1 VDVRDLDDLLSER
14 RGAKERDTS
23 RVCAGTTKKFFVT
36 SASGGERHIGL
47 DKERE
52 QETVGP
58 KRKKLQAN
66 VGV

>member
-1 VDVRDLDDLLSER
+1 MR
-14 RGAKERDTS
+14 RYNE
-23 RVCAGTTKKFFVT
+23 KFFVT

-58 KRKKLQAN
+58 NERSCKQMSESKTACLI
-66 VGV
+66 GVPRGREDWKMKE